1 VSLDFLEILGRRKKN
16 KISQGGVWADLTP
29 PFVTIT
35 NKDSLGPAYDKGQDP
50 GQNCV
55 ADVETINQN
64 TVWSSVSKAADMSN
78 KPSRVTLPLSAAL
91 RMSRQS

>member
-1 VSLDFLEILGRRKKN
+1 MCGKNSTGPSTAALGDATENARDGRL
-16 KISQGGVWADLTP
+16 I
-29 PFVTIT
+29 IT